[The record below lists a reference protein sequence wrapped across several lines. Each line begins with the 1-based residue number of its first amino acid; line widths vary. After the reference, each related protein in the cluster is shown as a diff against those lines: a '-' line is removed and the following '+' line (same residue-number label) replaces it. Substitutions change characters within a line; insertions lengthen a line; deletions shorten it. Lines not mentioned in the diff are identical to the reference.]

1 MSRQAHDELAKEYL
15 EALLSP
21 LGNVK
26 TSQKIRSEV
35 LEVDVWFEPTPSP
48 ASPSVPL
55 GILGKMTTNLALFEP
70 YRNPVSEEDLLGC
83 ISKVLIAQNKKLKE
97 GRRKNISVA
106 PEQLPVLWIFT
117 PTCSGRILEMA
128 GAKEIEREDW
138 PKGIYFPPPLLRTGI
153 VVIHQLPVVEETL
166 WLRVLGRGNV
176 QKQAVEELVELPAS
190 NPYKENLL
198 EILANWRQNLELR
211 DNVSSD
217 EMEDIMNL
225 SPAYL
230 KQREE
235 WKLEGKEEGRQE
247 GRQEGLQQG
256 LQQGESALILRLLKR
271 RLGSV
276 DAALAAR
283 IQGLAIEQLEALG
296 EALLDFTELNDLVLW
311 LNRQ

>member
-1 MSRQAHDELAKEYL
+1 
-15 EALLSP
+15 
-21 LGNVK
+21 
-26 TSQKIRSEV
+26 
-35 LEVDVWFEPTPSP
+35 
-48 ASPSVPL
+48 
-55 GILGKMTTNLALFEP
+55 
-70 YRNPVSEEDLLGC
+70 
-83 ISKVLIAQNKKLKE
+83 
-97 GRRKNISVA
+97 
-106 PEQLPVLWIFT
+106 
-117 PTCSGRILEMA
+117 MA
-128 GAKEIEREDW
+128 GAKEIEGYNW
-138 PKGIYFPPPLLRTGI
+138 PKGIHFPPPLLRTGI

-211 DNVSSD
+211 DNVTN
-217 EMEDIMNL
+217 EEQEDIMNL

-235 WKLEGKEEGRQE
+235 WKLEGKEEG
-247 GRQEGLQQG
+247 LQQG

-271 RLGSV
+271 RIGSV
-276 DAALAAR
+276 DEALATQ

-296 EALLDFTELNDLVLW
+296 EALLDFTESNDLVLW